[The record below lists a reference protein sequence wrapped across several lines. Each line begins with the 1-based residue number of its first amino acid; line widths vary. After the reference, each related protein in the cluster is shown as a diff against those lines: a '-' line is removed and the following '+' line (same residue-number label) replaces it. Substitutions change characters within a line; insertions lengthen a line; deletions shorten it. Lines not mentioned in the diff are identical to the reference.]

1 MRYLRFLLLFL
12 TCFGI
17 AAAGVYGFDDLPKDR
32 MNVTINGGD
41 AYIETLDG
49 VRYGLSPFT
58 QNYYSEIPGILK
70 TTEGSKTMIDIPAD
84 QLYGFWLERSED
96 KSDGS
101 FSTEIQTAEWWVG
114 LSDFKNN
121 TDTFDLLVSPKSTFL
136 DSGPVFDKITVNAFP
151 AFFPDF
157 RIEFRETKRICNMR
171 MDTIFNIDEADPAVS
186 ETLAEMVVTYYSD
199 DNLVS
204 VWAVSSDPNLENLFS
219 GSAFQFNIALSCEED
234 QNVREIKSPQ
244 FSMKENGI
252 FFIDL
257 DDFLSGGE
265 AYFEGDLDGDDEYE
279 VEPCS
284 FSDLIRTDILI

>member
-1 MRYLRFLLLFL
+1 MRYLRLLLLFL
-12 TCFGI
+12 TCFGL
-17 AAAGVYGFDDLPKDR
+17 AAAGVYGYDDLPKDR
-32 MNVTINGGD
+32 MNVTIHGGD

-101 FSTEIQTAEWWVG
+101 FSTEIQTAEWCVG
-114 LSDFKNN
+114 LSDFQND

-151 AFFPDF
+151 SFFPYF
-157 RIEFRETKRICNMR
+157 RIEFRETKGFCNMR
-171 MDTIFNIDEADPAVS
+171 MDTFFDIDEADPAVS

-244 FSMKENGI
+244 FTMKENGI

-257 DDFLSGGE
+257 NDFLSGGE

-284 FSDLIRTDILI
+284 FFDLIRTDILI